1 MTAFW
6 RARRSADG
14 GPAAL
19 LAHFEFALW
28 RRQTWAVLTVLGERP
43 ALTAAGRRLVEGLR
57 AALAP
62 WLDEPVPQPAAR
74 LAELSAVHHR
84 GVWRSCHVRPDKE
97 AVRAVA
103 AALATGGALPD
114 ADVPALPD
122 GTVEPD
128 PRGCRLDVLALL
140 ARLRLTDPPAFA
152 RLRDG
157 HGTLPGATPADLA
170 LVAGDPERAHA
181 LYAAGLDRPGAW
193 AGLALALRE
202 RGTPPVRL
210 LAERPEFVRAVAAE
224 PGGRFDVPGLVRG

>member
-84 GVWRSCHVRPDKE
+84 GVWRSYHVRPDKE

-128 PRGCRLDVLALL
+128 PRGCPAPPPPTSPWSPGTGAGPRPVRRRPGPPRRMGRSRPGP
-140 ARLRLTDPPAFA
+140 ARARHPARSAARGATRVRPRGGRRAGRPVRRARPGTRLT
-152 RLRDG
+152 
-157 HGTLPGATPADLA
+157 
-170 LVAGDPERAHA
+170 
-181 LYAAGLDRPGAW
+181 
-193 AGLALALRE
+193 
-202 RGTPPVRL
+202 
-210 LAERPEFVRAVAAE
+210 
-224 PGGRFDVPGLVRG
+224 